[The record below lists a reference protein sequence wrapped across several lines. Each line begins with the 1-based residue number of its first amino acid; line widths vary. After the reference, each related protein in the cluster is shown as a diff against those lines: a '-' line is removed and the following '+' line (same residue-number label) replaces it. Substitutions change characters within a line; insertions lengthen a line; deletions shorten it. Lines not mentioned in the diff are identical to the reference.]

1 MPDAVPRKHRS
12 APLLL
17 IGAFKLLKATL
28 LVLVGVGAHKL
39 LHHDVAEQLSDW
51 ISEIRIDP
59 HNRYL
64 YAAIQKLGMLDDH
77 KLREISFG
85 SFFYAALLTIE
96 GVGLCLRKRWA
107 EFFTVGMTM
116 SLIPLEIF
124 EIYRR
129 ATTIR
134 VALLL
139 VNLAIVW
146 YLIKVLRRDRQA
158 EREAESDESPAESAT
173 ECPVENPAAR
183 VDPSAITARVT
194 QTVPMPGST
203 KPPRTPGT
211 RGQSSSH
218 TVR

>member
-1 MPDAVPRKHRS
+1 MPEPAPHRHHG

-17 IGAFKLLKATL
+17 IGAFKLFKAAL
-28 LVLVGVGAHKL
+28 LISVGIGALRL
-39 LHHDVAEQLSDW
+39 LHRDVAEQLSDW

-59 HNRYL
+59 HSRYF
-64 YAAIQKLGMLDDH
+64 YGAIQKLGMLDDH

-85 SFFYAALLTIE
+85 SFFYASLLLIE
-96 GVGLCLRKRWA
+96 GIGLCLRKRWA

-116 SLIPLEIF
+116 SLIPLEVY

-146 YLIKVLRRDRQA
+146 YLIALLRRDRHTAQD
-158 EREAESDESPAESAT
+158 EATAPTPAENAVPRTDASAAT
-173 ECPVENPAAR
+173 V
-183 VDPSAITARVT
+183 RVT
-194 QTVPMPGST
+194 DTVPTSGAV
-203 KPPRTPGT
+203 KPPKTQNKQGGQ